1 MVHKKGRNEELI
13 GVFTVR
19 SWQRGR
25 TFIVTVPK
33 EVAERLTIQGQEK
46 AHVYLDEKQ
55 RRINLRGRGLGSITA
70 QSV

>member
-33 EVAERLTIQGQEK
+33 EVAERLAIQGQEK

-55 RRINLRGRGLGSITA
+55 RRIIYEI
-70 QSV
+70 VD